1 MLGFGWSGRIGLGL
15 IAVLLAFAPG
25 EGRAQQAAS
34 TLTYA
39 AQGWSVADRETF
51 YTTSQ
56 GSRMI
61 PLAWFKALR
70 RLDADE
76 PFAAD
81 QLKRYGYIPNES
93 PGNTNGLPIGFV
105 VDKRAPTQLGMT
117 CAACHTNQLE

>member
-1 MLGFGWSGRIGLGL
+1 MLGFAPCDKAGRIGFGL
-15 IAVLLAFAPG
+15 IALALLTFTPG
-25 EGRAQQAAS
+25 EGRAEQAAS

-70 RLDADE
+70 RHDVDE

-81 QLKRYGYIPNES
+81 QLKRYGYIPNGS

-105 VDKRAPTQLGMT
+105 
-117 CAACHTNQLE
+117 